1 MHVPCTRPMPPKTK
15 VTGAQNKAT
24 RTSKPKA
31 TTKTNAAT
39 KRKDEAS
46 AKLPAVKRRKA
57 APPKAT
63 PKTAPKKTNAPSA
76 TAAQSG
82 EERVVL
88 DYMMHAAQDTKKR
101 TIGQASRS
109 RKEKMSVAEQVR
121 LSREMTTIVG
131 TGTRVPVIQD
141 ADEGGA
147 ASKSGGGCNI
157 DELLAEETAALNAA
171 KSSLLPH
178 TIDTSD
184 ASDNDD
190 LIVPPAQLRPA
201 VGKRSTTNP
210 SQAPV
215 VEPVA
220 ESTPKSVLPPTD
232 ENLLQRVRDEK
243 WDQYPERENA
253 DDVLS
258 QPPVGSSV
266 TRVTTSTELRPYD
279 YKKAF
284 VERRFRDTTFAAD
297 VRTER
302 HIVDALVSDRAASEA
317 DVEKERADLVAK
329 GYGEAFVTFEDVS
342 TVKAKTHHAPS
353 AYPTSTHLR
362 CRYDHHRFAGTPI
375 MIPIEYHEKQN
386 IWSVVPN
393 IVFCSFSC
401 MLAYLERVAQPE
413 LKRRN
418 RQKMAKM
425 MARDCFGIT
434 DPIRPAPELDQ
445 HVDYGGRLT
454 TQQWRSLCTTHCS
467 FIEYPMSISVP
478 ATMVTEIVIKKRV
491 DRERVGTVRTRAADQ
506 HSERAPDKPERSHP
520 DAVEDNKRR
529 LKEGKGRPV
538 KHREIRDDSGRLTT
552 LNKEYLDKVIGGKA
566 TERDQREPARGTMAA
581 FTSSTAARKKAGP
594 PKAASGTPATTTGG
608 AAGAASAAKRKKPV
622 GAVGGGGASMWGS
635 ILKKT

>member
-1 MHVPCTRPMPPKTK
+1 MPKTNTSK
-15 VTGAQNKAT
+15 VTSRPKA
-24 RTSKPKA
+24 SKPKA
-31 TTKTNAAT
+31 TNAKTSTATAT
-39 KRKDEAS
+39 KRKDEDS
-46 AKLPAVKRRKA
+46 PKLPAVKRRKT
-57 APPKAT
+57 AP
-63 PKTAPKKTNAPSA
+63 PKTAPKTSQKTTSA
-76 TAAQSG
+76 TAAASG
-82 EERVVL
+82 EGRVVL

-131 TGTRVPVIQD
+131 TGTRAPVIQSNE
-141 ADEGGA
+141 EGGA
-147 ASKSGGGCNI
+147 ASKNGGGCNI
-157 DELLAEETAALNAA
+157 DELLAEETAAMNAA

-178 TIDTSD
+178 TVDTSD
-184 ASDNDD
+184 ASDNDE
-190 LIVPPAQLRPA
+190 LIVPPAHIRRTVGTGKAAKSSPA
-201 VGKRSTTNP
+201 
-210 SQAPV
+210 AV
-215 VEPVA
+215 VEPIV
-220 ESTPKSVLPPTD
+220 ESIPKSLLPPTD
-232 ENLLQRVRDEK
+232 TQLLQRVRDEE
-243 WDQYPERENA
+243 WDRYPERENA

-258 QPPVGSSV
+258 QPPAGSSV

-302 HIVDALVSDRAASEA
+302 QIVEALVSDRAASEA
-317 DVEKERADLVAK
+317 DVERERADLVAK

-342 TVKAKTHHAPS
+342 TLKAHTHHAPS

-454 TQQWRSLCTTHCS
+454 TQQWRALCTTHCS

-552 LNKEYLDKVIGGKA
+552 LNKDYLDKVIGGKA

-581 FTSSTAARKKAGP
+581 FTSTAAARKKAEP
-594 PKAASGTPATTTGG
+594 QKATAAPATS
-608 AAGAASAAKRKKPV
+608 ASASTAKRKMV
-622 GAVGGGGASMWGS
+622 VGGTGTGAAAAVAKRQKIAGGASMWGS